1 MSNPPV
7 DAAGV
12 LAAESSLVP
21 DPPALLVL
29 VLVLL
34 VPEMLLELVPELE
47 LDPPLVPCC
56 APLENVDDASPLRA
70 HADASTVARTYMKRR
85 GNMAARA

>member
-34 VPEMLLELVPELE
+34 VPELEPA
-47 LDPPLVPCC
+47 PPLVPGCG
-56 APLENVDDASPLRA
+56 PLENVDDASPLRA